1 MKNITFKATQL
12 FAVKPFLFLLAVTM
26 FLFSCDTL
34 ELPAEG
40 SIPDE
45 TPPEAAFSIAPDE
58 ADHLKINFTNLSISS
73 TDYSW
78 DFGDGNSST
87 AKDPSNVY
95 ETEGTYTVTL
105 TATDKLNAT
114 STTSQEFVIEEPSN
128 DFVPVILNAGFDEQG
143 DDEYRDNWRNSGLGT
158 VMQITSS
165 PIHNGVKAAKFPA
178 DDPRVAYQAIT
189 VLPDTDYI
197 LSFYYTIK
205 TDPVGSITVA
215 MLGGEVNNPS
225 DVAGATL
232 ASFTG
237 TDQSSASDYVF
248 ATLEFNSGSND
259 VVAIYVTNE
268 GAECRIDSFEILP
281 I

>member
-1 MKNITFKATQL
+1 MKNTTFKATQL
-12 FAVKPFLFLLAVTM
+12 FAVKPFLLLLATM
-26 FLFSCDTL
+26 MLLFSCDTL

-45 TPPEAAFSIAPDE
+45 TPPEAAFSATPSE
-58 ADHLKINFTNLSISS
+58 ADHLTINFTNLSISA
-73 TDYSW
+73 TDYAW
-78 DFGDGNSST
+78 DFGDGNTST
-87 AKDPSNVY
+87 AKDPTNVY
-95 ETEGTYTVTL
+95 EDIGTYTVSL
-105 TATDKLNAT
+105 TATDKLNVS
-114 STTSQEFVIEEPSN
+114 STTSQEIVIEEPVN
-128 DFVPVILNAGFDEQG
+128 DFVPIILNPGFDEQG
-143 DDEYRDNWRNSGLGT
+143 DDEYRDGWRNSALGT

-165 PIHNGVKAAKFPA
+165 PIHEGVKAAKFPA

-205 TDPVGSITVA
+205 TDPVGSITVS
-215 MLGGEVNNPS
+215 MLGGEVNDPAAI
-225 DVAGATL
+225 AGATL

-237 TDQSSASDYVF
+237 TDQSSASDYVY
-248 ATLEFNSGSND
+248 ATLEFNSGSNET
-259 VVAIYVTNE
+259 VAIYVTNE

>member
-1 MKNITFKATQL
+1 MKNISSKAAQH

-26 FLFSCDTL
+26 LLFSCDTL

-45 TPPEAAFSIAPDE
+45 TPPEAAFSATPDE
-58 ADHLKINFTNLSISS
+58 ADHLTINFTNLSISA
-73 TDYSW
+73 TDYVW
-78 DFGDGNSST
+78 DFGDGNTST
-87 AKDPSNVY
+87 AKDPTNVY
-95 ETEGTYTVTL
+95 EEIGTYTVSL
-105 TATDKLNAT
+105 TSTDKLNAS
-114 STTSQEFVIEEPSN
+114 STTSQEIVIEEPTN
-128 DFVPVILNAGFDEQG
+128 DFVPIILNPGFDEEG
-143 DDEYRDNWRNSGLGT
+143 DDSYRDNWRNGDLGT

-215 MLGGEVNNPS
+215 MLGGEVNDPAAI
-225 DVAGATL
+225 AGATL

-248 ATLEFNSGSND
+248 ATLEFNSGNNGT
-259 VVAIYVTNE
+259 VAIYVTNE

-281 I
+281 L